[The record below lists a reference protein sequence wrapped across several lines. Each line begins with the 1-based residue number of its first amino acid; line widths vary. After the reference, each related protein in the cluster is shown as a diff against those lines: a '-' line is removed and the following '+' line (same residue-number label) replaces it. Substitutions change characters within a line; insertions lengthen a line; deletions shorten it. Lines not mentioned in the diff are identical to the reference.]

1 MTFEC
6 FGKNLLVKSQNK
18 FFRLVKHFKK
28 SKINHLENLIRMR
41 CGPEKNHDNL
51 QTPSFSLEQSQT
63 KSPGTSESTLTP
75 LVLMQLVTH
84 PSPSL
89 TTDPEGKD
97 KILPGLYAAG
107 EVDCSSVH
115 GANRL

>member
-1 MTFEC
+1 
-6 FGKNLLVKSQNK
+6 
-18 FFRLVKHFKK
+18 
-28 SKINHLENLIRMR
+28 MR
-41 CGPEKNHDNL
+41 CGPEKDHVNL

-63 KSPGTSESTLTP
+63 RPPGTSESTLTP
-75 LVLMQLVTH
+75 AGADATCDPI

-107 EVDCSSVH
+107 EIDCSSIH
-115 GANRL
+115 GENRL